1 MSGVLALLRRSSPL
15 RRPSVD
21 MRVESS
27 AARPMSPERRDA
39 LAMVG
44 RALIVRA
51 RPGAHLPTIS
61 IF

>member
-1 MSGVLALLRRSSPL
+1 
-15 RRPSVD
+15 

-39 LAMVG
+39 PAMVG

-51 RPGAHLPTIS
+51 RPGAHLPTIG